1 MMSQE
6 PETVFIPGL
15 RLGEL
20 FFHEAVEPILK
31 TYFPDLR
38 YAAALIGT
46 GSEILG
52 FDTARSTDH
61 DWGPRVILFLS
72 PHDKAQHAEKIQN
85 ILAQNLPRQ
94 FRGYSTNFS
103 PPNLED
109 RGTRVLQVAEGGPIN
124 HRVQSL
130 SLDEFV
136 AHYLG
141 FDLDKILAEG
151 LSPVDWLTIAGQKLR
166 AVIGG
171 AVYHDDI
178 GDLTRLRER
187 LAYYPRDV
195 WLYLLAAGWARIG
208 EEEHF
213 VGRTGSLGDD
223 LGSRLITARLVH
235 DLMNLAFLMEKQYAP
250 YSKWFG
256 TAFARLQC
264 APQLQP
270 LLEGALETVD
280 WQGREGYLTQAY
292 QVVAEMH
299 NALDITLPV
308 STQVTNFFSRPF
320 RVIYGGRFADALVA
334 QIEDTEVRRIAQQ
347 PLIGAVEQL
356 SASTPF
362 LSDATITRRASALY
376 GKS

>member
-1 MMSQE
+1 
-6 PETVFIPGL
+6 
-15 RLGEL
+15 
-20 FFHEAVEPILK
+20 
-31 TYFPDLR
+31 
-38 YAAALIGT
+38 
-46 GSEILG
+46 
-52 FDTARSTDH
+52 
-61 DWGPRVILFLS
+61 
-72 PHDKAQHAEKIQN
+72 
-85 ILAQNLPRQ
+85 LAQNLPRQ

-109 RGTRVLQVAEGGPIN
+109 RGTRVLQVAEEGPIN
-124 HRVQSL
+124 HRVQAL
-130 SLDEFV
+130 SLHEFV

-141 FDLDKILAEG
+141 FDLDKVLAEG
-151 LSPVDWLTIAGQKLR
+151 PSPVDWLTVSGQKLR
-166 AVIGG
+166 AVVGG

-187 LAYYPRDV
+187 LGYYPRDV
-195 WLYLLAAGWARIG
+195 WLYLMAAGWARIG

-223 LGSRLITARLVH
+223 LGSRLIMARLVN

-256 TAFARLQC
+256 TAFTRLQC

-270 LLEGALETVD
+270 LLEGALRAVD
-280 WQGREGYLTQAY
+280 WQGREEYLTQAY

-299 NALDITLPV
+299 NALNITPPI

-334 QIEDTEVRRIAQQ
+334 QIEDIEVRRLAQQ

-356 SASTPF
+356 STSTPF

-376 GKS
+376 SEF